1 MLSLEMEEDV
11 VLRVKG
17 MEIML
22 EGIVR
27 ELKANKGVV
36 DEFIR
41 DDIARFRHC
50 SKDVITHHVQASR
63 NVRKRLEDVTI
74 HSQKRVRKTAQN
86 NLLYGVLCGMS
97 FCMLLQLM

>member
-1 MLSLEMEEDV
+1 MLSLEVEEDV

-17 MEIML
+17 MEKML

-27 ELKANKGVV
+27 ELKASNGVV

-50 SKDVITHHVQASR
+50 SKDIITHHVQASR

-74 HSQKRVRKTAQN
+74 HSQKRVRKSAQS
-86 NLLYGVLCGMS
+86 NLFYGVLCGMS

>member
-1 MLSLEMEEDV
+1 MLPMEMEDDV

-17 MEIML
+17 MEKML

-27 ELKANKGVV
+27 ELKASKGEV

-50 SKDVITHHVQASR
+50 SKDIISHHVTQTHTARKVLESVTIG
-63 NVRKRLEDVTI
+63 NRKRM
-74 HSQKRVRKTAQN
+74 RMAAQN
-86 NLLYGVLCGMS
+86 NWLYGITFGMVIS
-97 FCMLLQLM
+97 LVFQMM